1 MKNKIFYNT
10 IAVIMDHKVH
20 LSQNSVN
27 EKNTDQLSKSN
38 LQDEYTT
45 LQEKYDNLQEKYDK
59 LFEDYNILSEN
70 YSENII
76 IQSMNDMKNK
86 YENLIKSSVSIYKYQ
101 ILQEKFTRLIRGFS
115 GCSVLIDHTIKVLKE
130 SKNTHFTDKKNLISK
145 AELELITIKEILEDS
160 IILNT
165 E

>member
-1 MKNKIFYNT
+1 MNNNLF
-10 IAVIMDHKVH
+10 
-20 LSQNSVN
+20 QNSISENKEKDDQILTDNIDYN
-27 EKNTDQLSKSN
+27 E
-38 LQDEYTT
+38 YT
-45 LQEKYDNLQEKYDK
+45 LQEKYDNLQEKYDNLQEK
-59 LFEDYNILSEN
+59 YNNLFNDYNILSEN
-70 YSENII
+70 YSENVI
-76 IQSMNDMKNK
+76 IQSMNDMKIK
-86 YENLIKSSVSIYKYQ
+86 YDNVIKSSVSLYKYQ

-130 SKNTHFTDKKNLISK
+130 SKNSTFVDKKNLISK

>member
-1 MKNKIFYNT
+1 MNNNLFE
-10 IAVIMDHKVH
+10 
-20 LSQNSVN
+20 NSVSVS
-27 EKNTDQLSKSN
+27 EKQNIDELSINKEGECTLEENYNN
-38 LQDEYTT
+38 LQD
-45 LQEKYDNLQEKYDK
+45 KYDNLQDKYDNLQDKYDK

-76 IQSMNDMKNK
+76 IQSMNDMKIK
-86 YENLIKSSVSIYKYQ
+86 YETLIKSSVSLYKHQ
-101 ILQEKFTRLIRGFS
+101 LLQEKFTRLIRGFS

-130 SKNTHFTDKKNLISK
+130 SKNTTFIDKKNLISK

>member
-10 IAVIMDHKVH
+10 IAAVMDNKVH
-20 LSQNSVN
+20 LFQNSIN
-27 EKNTDQLSKSN
+27 EKNADELSKSTLQEKYDGLQEKYDN
-38 LQDEYTT
+38 LQHEYTT
-45 LQEKYDNLQEKYDK
+45 LQEKYDSLQ
-59 LFEDYNILSEN
+59 EN

-76 IQSMNDMKNK
+76 IQSMNDMKIK

-130 SKNTHFTDKKNLISK
+130 SKNTNFTDKKNLISK